1 MKQTFENADLNV
13 FCNNFD
19 IVQNALQMRTLRRWN
34 GRDLRDE
41 ENLAEHRPEHDGDRG
56 QYLAE

>member
-13 FCNNFD
+13 FCDNFD

-34 GRDLRDE
+34 GRDLRD
-41 ENLAEHRPEHDGDRG
+41 
-56 QYLAE
+56 